1 MLITNVTKAM
11 VCNQKILGTMPKQ
24 YLEDMFKKGK
34 KLIDGTA
41 SCDVKNVMLRTNS
54 LECNACLLL
63 KRGEQPR

>member
-1 MLITNVTKAM
+1 
-11 VCNQKILGTMPKQ
+11 MPKQ

-41 SCDVKNVMLRTNS
+41 SCDAKNVMLRTNS